1 MHTLKNKLIAFNV
14 LLMALFGTVV
24 VLLALVQVR
33 ANLLEQIDREFEQVL
48 SAQAL
53 MTELWMGE
61 KTRQINT
68 LADTALDSE
77 AKRFLKSGAK
87 SGGFYVAYT
96 GFPDGRSLFSDD
108 WEAPADYIVPER
120 DWYKSAVAA
129 GHPVF
134 TAPYIDV
141 ESKELMVT
149 VAAPFSSSGKVEGVV
164 AGDIFIKDLVKTVL
178 SQSIRGNG
186 YFFMVDRKGILIAHP
201 QPGLTLKPLSS
212 VASELT
218 ADRLSELIR
227 DGGVSDVRIANNA
240 MLMSLKPVPGSDWLI
255 GVVADKQ
262 EILAPLDKLIYSVL
276 GLTLLVFIVAIPI
289 SGFVL
294 QRMLRGLF
302 LLKSAM
308 IDIAKGDADLT
319 LRLPTSGKDEITE
332 TARAF
337 NVFVEQLNR
346 LFLELKSDAN
356 KVIHGVQ
363 EANGLVRHVADSSQK
378 MSVVSAANAAAL
390 TQMTQSISQ
399 IAENAGGANARVSD
413 TSEQLVVS
421 SGKISELSTG
431 MESTAQAIRGLESM
445 LNSLTKRSEDIRG
458 ITGVI
463 REIADQ
469 TNLLA
474 LNAAIEAARAGEGGR
489 GFAVVADEVR
499 KLAERTA
506 QATMKIAEMVNAIH
520 QETGQASVD
529 VNKTV
534 AAADIGVSLTHEMA
548 ENIHNIRA
556 VMTDVVSRM
565 NEIVQSTNE
574 QHSATEKIVSNSD
587 SLYGDVQSTLEKTC
601 TALEQLAGSVSQMES
616 EFGRFKL

>member
-96 GFPDGRSLFSDD
+96 GFADGRSLFSDD

-445 LNSLTKRSEDIRG
+445 LSSLTKRSEDIRG

>member
-96 GFPDGRSLFSDD
+96 GFADGRSLFSDD

>member
-1 MHTLKNKLIAFNV
+1 M
-14 LLMALFGTVV
+14 
-24 VLLALVQVR
+24 
-33 ANLLEQIDREFEQVL
+33 
-48 SAQAL
+48 
-53 MTELWMGE
+53 
-61 KTRQINT
+61 
-68 LADTALDSE
+68 
-77 AKRFLKSGAK
+77 
-87 SGGFYVAYT
+87 
-96 GFPDGRSLFSDD
+96 
-108 WEAPADYIVPER
+108 
-120 DWYKSAVAA
+120 
-129 GHPVF
+129 
-134 TAPYIDV
+134 
-141 ESKELMVT
+141 
-149 VAAPFSSSGKVEGVV
+149 
-164 AGDIFIKDLVKTVL
+164 
-178 SQSIRGNG
+178 
-186 YFFMVDRKGILIAHP
+186 
-201 QPGLTLKPLSS
+201 
-212 VASELT
+212 
-218 ADRLSELIR
+218 
-227 DGGVSDVRIANNA
+227 
-240 MLMSLKPVPGSDWLI
+240 I
-255 GVVADKQ
+255 GVVAEKQ
-262 EILAPLDKLIYSVL
+262 KILAPLNKLIYSVL
-276 GLTLLVFIVAIPI
+276 GLTLLIFIVAIPI
-289 SGFVL
+289 SRFVL

-302 LLKSAM
+302 LLKDAM
-308 IDIAKGDADLT
+308 VDIAKGDADLT

-445 LNSLTKRSEDIRG
+445 LSSLTKRSEDIRG